1 MVRPSQ
7 NIDQLLLEAGLAL
20 LPLTGCAG
28 LSVRRL
34 TEHAGVNLGM
44 FHYHFKTKENFI
56 KAVLQHTYDE
66 MFSAL
71 TLQVDPQHPAQQNL
85 RDALGVL
92 GRFGLQ
98 NSRLL
103 LRILGDAI
111 NGEPLA
117 ADFLKANL
125 PRHVKVIAALVA
137 QAQQEGCMSRIP
149 VPQAIAFMA
158 GAVAAPILFGTALQ
172 QSPEAGS
179 AAGLVLSEQALAQR
193 IEFAL
198 RGLAPAAPE
207 KDGLP

>member
-7 NIDQLLLEAGLAL
+7 NIDQLLLDAGLAL
-20 LPLTGCAG
+20 LPVTGCAG

-71 TLQVDPQHPAQQNL
+71 TLKVNPKHPARQNL
-85 RDALGVL
+85 RDALEVL

-98 NSRLL
+98 NSHLL
-103 LRILGDAI
+103 LRIMGDAI

-117 ADFLKANL
+117 AGFLKANL

-137 QAQQEGCMSRIP
+137 QAQQEGSMTRVP

-158 GAVAAPILFGTALQ
+158 GAVAAPILVGTALQ
-172 QSPEAGS
+172 QNPEAGS

-198 RGLAPAAPE
+198 RGLAPPAPK
-207 KDGLP
+207 KDSPP